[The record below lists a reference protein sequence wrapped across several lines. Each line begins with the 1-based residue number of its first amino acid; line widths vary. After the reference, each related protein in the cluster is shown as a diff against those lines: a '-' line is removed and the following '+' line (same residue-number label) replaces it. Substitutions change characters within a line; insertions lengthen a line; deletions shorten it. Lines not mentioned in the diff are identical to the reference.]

1 MDPAT
6 QTHLPA
12 LRQSLLERLRELQAE
27 LSVREPQPLDSTDVG
42 DLTDTATQREFETL
56 HQAEEQRDADELGAV
71 RAALERMNAGR
82 YGDCADCGEPIPL
95 QRLLVQPAAERCTA
109 CQTAHEQAHAV
120 SSAG

>member
-1 MDPAT
+1 MDLAT

-27 LSVREPQPLDSTDVG
+27 LAVREPQPLDSTDVG
-42 DLTDTATQREFETL
+42 DLTDTATQREIEAL

-95 QRLLVQPAAERCTA
+95 QRLLVQPAAERCTT
-109 CQTAHEQAHAV
+109 CQTAHEQAHNV
-120 SSAG
+120 SSSA